1 MEEKEGDA
9 LQAIMQEPQ
18 VMYAYEGPLTDEE
31 VRTWLNRQLERC
43 ARFGFGL
50 WAVILKETGR
60 VVGQC
65 GLTMQ
70 LWKKE
75 SVLKISYL
83 FRWDAWHRGYA
94 PKPPRHAGST
104 PFPFRGYGRSAPS
117 FGIPTWPPRTCP
129 DETACPPRIPGSS
142 AFGAMTCPTS
152 ACDNPPVNDVKFPA
166 KNLRRC

>member
-18 VMYAYEGPLTDEE
+18 VMYAYESPLTDEE

-75 SVLKISYL
+75 SVLKISCL

-94 PKPPRHAGST
+94 TEAAQACREHAFSVPGVREVCSIVRDTNLASQNVPRRNGMPLKDT
-104 PFPFRGYGRSAPS
+104 WVKRFRGDDMAHIR
-117 FGIPTWPPRTCP
+117 
-129 DETACPPRIPGSS
+129 
-142 AFGAMTCPTS
+142 
-152 ACDNPPVNDVKFPA
+152 
-166 KNLRRC
+166 LR

>member
-9 LQAIMQEPQ
+9 LRAIMQEPQ
-18 VMYAYEGPLTDEE
+18 VMYAYEGTLTDEE

-70 LWKKE
+70 PWKEK

-94 PKPPRHAGST
+94 TEAARVCREYAFSVPGVREVCSIIRDT
-104 PFPFRGYGRSAPS
+104 NLAPQNVA
-117 FGIPTWPPRTCP
+117 R
-129 DETACPPRIPGSS
+129 
-142 AFGAMTCPTS
+142 
-152 ACDNPPVNDVKFPA
+152 
-166 KNLRRC
+166 

>member
-65 GLTMQ
+65 ELTMQ

-75 SVLKISYL
+75 SVLKISCL

-94 PKPPRHAGST
+94 TEAAQACREHAFSVPGGREVCSIVRDTNLASQNVPRRNGMPLKDT
-104 PFPFRGYGRSAPS
+104 
-117 FGIPTWPPRTCP
+117 
-129 DETACPPRIPGSS
+129 
-142 AFGAMTCPTS
+142 
-152 ACDNPPVNDVKFPA
+152 
-166 KNLRRC
+166 

>member
-94 PKPPRHAGST
+94 TEAAQACREHAFSVPGVREVCSIVRDTNLASQNVPRRNGM
-104 PFPFRGYGRSAPS
+104 PLKDIWVKRFRGDDMPHIR
-117 FGIPTWPPRTCP
+117 
-129 DETACPPRIPGSS
+129 
-142 AFGAMTCPTS
+142 
-152 ACDNPPVNDVKFPA
+152 
-166 KNLRRC
+166 LR

>member
-18 VMYAYEGPLTDEE
+18 VMYAYESPLTDEE
-31 VRTWLNRQLERC
+31 VRTWLNRQRC

-94 PKPPRHAGST
+94 TEAAQACREHAFSVPGVREVCSIVRDTNLASQNVPRRNGMPLKDT
-104 PFPFRGYGRSAPS
+104 WVKRFRGDDMPHIR
-117 FGIPTWPPRTCP
+117 
-129 DETACPPRIPGSS
+129 
-142 AFGAMTCPTS
+142 
-152 ACDNPPVNDVKFPA
+152 
-166 KNLRRC
+166 LR

>member
-75 SVLKISYL
+75 SVLKISCL

-94 PKPPRHAGST
+94 TEATQACREHAFSVPGVREVCSIVRDTNLASQNVPRRNGMPLKDT
-104 PFPFRGYGRSAPS
+104 WVKRFRGDDMPYIR
-117 FGIPTWPPRTCP
+117 
-129 DETACPPRIPGSS
+129 
-142 AFGAMTCPTS
+142 
-152 ACDNPPVNDVKFPA
+152 
-166 KNLRRC
+166 LR

>member
-94 PKPPRHAGST
+94 TEAAQACREHAFSVPGVLEVCSIVRDTNLASQNVPRRNGMPLKDT
-104 PFPFRGYGRSAPS
+104 WVKRFRGDDMPHIR
-117 FGIPTWPPRTCP
+117 
-129 DETACPPRIPGSS
+129 
-142 AFGAMTCPTS
+142 
-152 ACDNPPVNDVKFPA
+152 
-166 KNLRRC
+166 LR

>member
-65 GLTMQ
+65 ELTMQ

-75 SVLKISYL
+75 SVLKISCL

-94 PKPPRHAGST
+94 TEAAQACREHAFSVPGGREVCSIVRDTNLASQNVPRRNGMPLKDT
-104 PFPFRGYGRSAPS
+104 WVKRFRGDDMPHIR
-117 FGIPTWPPRTCP
+117 
-129 DETACPPRIPGSS
+129 
-142 AFGAMTCPTS
+142 
-152 ACDNPPVNDVKFPA
+152 
-166 KNLRRC
+166 LR